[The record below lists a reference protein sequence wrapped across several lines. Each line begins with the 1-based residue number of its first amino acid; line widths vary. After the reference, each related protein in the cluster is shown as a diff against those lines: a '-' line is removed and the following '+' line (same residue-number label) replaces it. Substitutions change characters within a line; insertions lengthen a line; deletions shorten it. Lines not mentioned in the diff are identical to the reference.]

1 MFGKSYQIW
10 NEQVFIKPRIPST
23 LGSSSQT
30 FAPRPWS
37 IYRWNYLNGDPSIS
51 VFLHVAC

>member
-30 FAPRPWS
+30 FVPRPWS